1 MAQAKESVLIVCSNR
16 KAYHD
21 YFIEDTYEAGLELLG
36 AEVKSIRQKEL
47 SLEGSFVRVENGEA
61 FIYQMHVKPYKFNSL
76 TETDPTR
83 VRRLL
88 LTKKELRK
96 LQSKADIKGYA
107 LVPLEVYFKKGWAKV
122 KLAVAKGKHSFDKRD
137 ALKKKDLNRE
147 MEQTFKNKIRFWN
160 SFKNNFYFCVEFS
173 IIYLHWAGGG
183 MADAHGSGPCGRKS
197 LRVQLPFRP

>member
-1 MAQAKESVLIVCSNR
+1 MTENNKNAVLVVCSNR

-21 YFIEDTYEAGLELLG
+21 YFVEDTYEAGLELLG

-47 SLEGSFVRVENGEA
+47 SLEGSFVRVENGQA

-76 TETDPTR
+76 IEMDPTR

-107 LVPLEVYFKKGWAKV
+107 LVPLEIYFKKGWAKV
-122 KLAVAKGKHSFDKRD
+122 KLAVAKGKHAFDKRD

-147 MEQTFKNKIRFWN
+147 MEQQFKNKIRF
-160 SFKNNFYFCVEFS
+160 
-173 IIYLHWAGGG
+173 
-183 MADAHGSGPCGRKS
+183 
-197 LRVQLPFRP
+197 